1 MKKNTIIFLFLF
13 FAGLITAQD
22 SSQTFISLNQTGVTE
37 FLKLN
42 PEYDGRGTIIF
53 VLDTGVDMGVEGL
66 TKTSAGGVKVIDA
79 QDFTG
84 QGDIKF
90 YEADVDD
97 EDGKTFYSNEDNN
110 LKISG
115 TLSLQAKDD
124 KYFIGVVKEDLWK
137 NSGSGAKDINAN
149 GAEDD
154 SFYFVTFLTEID
166 AADYW
171 VVFIDTNNNG
181 DLSDEK
187 PLRNYNINYDS
198 FTFEHAKQLPP
209 FTLAMNIFPEEQKI
223 SLYFDDGAH
232 GTHCAGIAAGN
243 AIGND
248 NFYGVAPGAE
258 VIGLKLGN
266 NNYAGG
272 ATVTESMKK
281 SFLYF
286 DEYSK
291 KTDKPCI
298 VNMSFGIGSE
308 IEGRAEIEKFL
319 AELTKNNPYI
329 YICTSNG
336 NEGPGISTSGMPAA
350 SSSIFSTGAVLTKE
364 VGMDV
369 YGATIDNDIILHFSS
384 RGGEVFKPDVVA
396 PGAAAS
402 TVPDYRSSDK
412 MWGTSMASPYSAGV
426 MSLLLSA
433 AKAEFPDIKIPSQLA
448 YRVLRDSAVPI
459 EGYDA
464 IDQGGGYI
472 NIMKAYELLKK
483 YIQSGT
489 YKDFETYT
497 ISSLSPSMPDHSAPN
512 LYIRDGSY
520 LNGSEKY
527 SFEIKRNYFNSSAKF
542 FRIHNIES
550 NSDWLKPIQKKIH
563 FRNDQSAS
571 VDVQF
576 DIEKMKEPGLY
587 NAVITG
593 VRADN
598 TNLPEFDMMATVIM
612 PYHFSVENDYT
623 REWKG
628 EKVNL
633 GEHKRY
639 YVKVPVGATTM
650 KVELS
655 SQKDVY
661 SFAWYFLHNP
671 EGEQSGFGFL
681 NAEMDEGKVENYY
694 YNLEPGVYELV
705 VLGYYR
711 ASAPSTYD
719 LRISFDGINRID
731 EGDITETHNQIKVI
745 NNFNKLQTIT
755 LESEMLGTVQTHTA
769 NLKGYDHHEIP
780 FTLKQGE
787 SSKTFDLKL
796 SKDDFNKLTDFAFM
810 IYDEDMKAV
819 SASGLSYQEGS
830 ISIRN
835 RYKENKKLKL
845 VLVPGFTN
853 ADHEIFVHIDEKTY
867 FETPISVAA
876 KINSRVMATLYPS
889 VIETIDLEVKKP
901 EVELPSDAKIFGNL
915 YFKKAQDKIYELPLY
930 FKF

>member
-1 MKKNTIIFLFLF
+1 MKKNIIFSLLLF
-13 FAGLITAQD
+13 FTGLIIAQD

-37 FLKLN
+37 FLKLH
-42 PEYDGRGTIIF
+42 PEFDGRGTIIF

-66 TKTSAGGVKVIDA
+66 TKTSTGEVKVIDA

-90 YEADVDD
+90 YEADIDE
-97 EDGKTFYSNEDNN
+97 EDGKTYYYNEDKN
-110 LKISG
+110 LKVSG
-115 TLSLQAKDD
+115 KLSQKAKDGE
-124 KYFIGVVKEDLWK
+124 YFIGVVKEDLWK
-137 NSGSGAKDINAN
+137 NSGSGAKDVNAN
-149 GAEDD
+149 GTEDD
-154 SFYFVTFLTEID
+154 SFIFVTFQTEIEG
-166 AADYW
+166 ADYW
-171 VVFIDTNNNG
+171 VVFLDTNNNG

-187 PLRNYNINYDS
+187 PIRNYNINYDS
-198 FTFEHAKQLPP
+198 FTFEHTKQLPP
-209 FTLAMNIFPEEQKI
+209 FTLALNIFPEEQKI

-248 NFYGVAPGAE
+248 NFFGVAPGAE

-291 KTDKPCI
+291 KTEKPCI

-350 SSSIFSTGAVLTKE
+350 SNSIFSSGAVLTKE

-384 RGGEVFKPDVVA
+384 RGGEVLKPDVVA

-402 TVPDYRSSDK
+402 TVPDYRSSDR

-433 AKAEFPDIKIPSQLA
+433 AKAEYPDIKIPSQLA
-448 YRVLRDSAVPI
+448 YRVLRDSAVPVD
-459 EGYDA
+459 GYDP

-472 NIMKAYELLKK
+472 NIMNAYNLLQK
-483 YIQSGT
+483 YIKSGA
-489 YKDFETYT
+489 YKDFETFS
-497 ISSLSPSMPDHSAPN
+497 ISSISPSMPDHSAPN

-527 SFEIKRNYFNSSAKF
+527 SFDIKRDYFNASSKF
-542 FRIHNIES
+542 FRIYNIES
-550 NSDWLKPIQKKIH
+550 NSDWLKPIQKKIR
-563 FRNDQSAS
+563 FRNDQTAS
-571 VDVQF
+571 VEVQF
-576 DIEKMKEPGLY
+576 DVDKMKEPGLY
-587 NAVITG
+587 NSVITG

-598 TNLPEFDMMATVIM
+598 TNLPEFDMMATVII
-612 PYHFSVENDYT
+612 PYQFSVENDY
-623 REWKG
+623 RQDWKN
-628 EKVNL
+628 EVLNL

-639 YVKVPVGATTM
+639 YLKVPVGATTM
-650 KVELS
+650 KVDLS
-655 SQKDVY
+655 SQKNVY
-661 SFAWYFLHNP
+661 SYAWYFLHSP
-671 EGEQSGFGFL
+671 EGEQTGFGFL
-681 NAEMDEGKVENYY
+681 NAEMDEGEAVNYY
-694 YNLEPGVYELV
+694 YNLEPGIYELV

-719 LRISFDGINRID
+719 LTVSFEGINRIG
-731 EGDITETHNQIKVI
+731 EGDITESHNQIKVI
-745 NNFNKLQTIT
+745 NNFNNLHT
-755 LESEMLGTVQTHTA
+755 LSLEAELLGTTETHTA
-769 NLKGYDHHEIP
+769 KLKGYDIYEIP
-780 FTLKQGE
+780 FILKQG
-787 SSKTFDLKL
+787 SASKTFDLKL
-796 SKDDFNKLTDFAFM
+796 SKEDFNKLTDFAFM
-810 IYDEDMKAV
+810 IYDDEMNAV

-830 ISIRN
+830 ITVRN
-835 RYKENKKLKL
+835 RYKEDKNLKL
-845 VLVPGFTN
+845 VLVPGFTH
-853 ADHEIFVHIDEKTY
+853 ADQEIFVHINEKTY
-867 FETPISVAA
+867 FGTPISIGTKV
-876 KINSRVMATLYPS
+876 NSRGSAAFYPS
-889 VIETIDLEVKKP
+889 VVETIVLDVKKP
-901 EVELPSDAKIFGNL
+901 ELELPGDSKVFGKL
-915 YFKKAQDKIYELPLY
+915 YFKKAQVKIYELPLY